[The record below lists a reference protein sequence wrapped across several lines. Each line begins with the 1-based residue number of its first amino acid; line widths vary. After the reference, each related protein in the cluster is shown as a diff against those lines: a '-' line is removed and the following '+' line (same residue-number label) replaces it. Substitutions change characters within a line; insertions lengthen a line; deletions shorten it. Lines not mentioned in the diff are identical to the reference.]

1 MNIHGQEGNAVHSEI
16 VLVLLIGEK
25 IKAVFGRFLIKGLN
39 DLHGLYG
46 EQQEEG
52 LSRKGVIL
60 IEKGSH

>member
-1 MNIHGQEGNAVHSEI
+1 MHSEI